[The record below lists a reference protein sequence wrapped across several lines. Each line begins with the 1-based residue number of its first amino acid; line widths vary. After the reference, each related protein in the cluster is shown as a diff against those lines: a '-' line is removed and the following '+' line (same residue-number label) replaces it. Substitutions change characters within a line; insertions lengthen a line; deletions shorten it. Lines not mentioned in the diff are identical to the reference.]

1 MTKLFVLAALLLAV
15 AACSTDSQYPEI
27 LQNTMAQ
34 SMPPYH

>member
-1 MTKLFVLAALLLAV
+1 MTKIFVLAALLFSV
-15 AACSTDSQYPEI
+15 AACSTDSQYPQI

>member
-1 MTKLFVLAALLLAV
+1 MTKLLALGLLLFAV
-15 AACSTDSQYPEI
+15 AACSTGSQYPQI